1 MRRRSRRPPRARRAP
16 KGHNTTPASV
26 AQLIS
31 CSSATPAFGRAWAGG
46 GDWRAVTAGKTSLIG
61 ADVGTGVF
69 SMLVVAIAVGVDV
82 CVLLCD
88 LSLSVG
94 VAAGVSVA
102 GGVAVAVGSATGVD
116 VAVGAAVLEAVGVAV
131 GRS

>member
-1 MRRRSRRPPRARRAP
+1 MPRS
-16 KGHNTTPASV
+16 TDSTPASV
-26 AQLIS
+26 AQLVS

-46 GDWRAVTAGKTSLIG
+46 GDWRVVTAGRTSLIG

-82 CVLLCD
+82 CFFLCD
-88 LSLSVG
+88 VSVSVG
-94 VAAGVSVA
+94 VATGVSVGG